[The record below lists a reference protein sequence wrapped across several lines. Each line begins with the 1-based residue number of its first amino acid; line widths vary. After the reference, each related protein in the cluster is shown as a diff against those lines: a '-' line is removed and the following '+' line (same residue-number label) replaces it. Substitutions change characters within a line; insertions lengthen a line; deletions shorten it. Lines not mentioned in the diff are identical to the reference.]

1 MIEIELWIRI
11 AYPDQVW
18 LSSVPSSSLRS
29 RSLVCSFRSTFSAQ
43 IEFSSPL
50 YFAFLVA
57 FVPFCPFLHALC
69 HLPFAICHFA
79 ICIWLGKAIRKM
91 QFPLHT
97 HRRRDTHVTKRKV
110 EAGKVGGLSCLAL
123 AEQKKKKRRRSRQI
137 QLTLTKSNQRRIN
150 ANCHYISVISAC
162 KFKRNI

>member
-1 MIEIELWIRI
+1 MIEIELWIHI

-18 LSSVPSSSLRS
+18 LSSEPSSSLRS
-29 RSLVCSFRSTFSAQ
+29 RRLVCSFRSTFSAQ

-97 HRRRDTHVTKRKV
+97 HTDTGTHMWQS
-110 EAGKVGGLSCLAL
+110 GKWKLEKWGAKLLSIGWA
-123 AEQKKKKRRRSRQI
+123 KKKKTEKKSPNSIDVDQI
-137 QLTLTKSNQRRIN
+137 KSKANQCQLPLHFGDFGMQI
-150 ANCHYISVISAC
+150 
-162 KFKRNI
+162 